1 MNYKTGNKQ
10 IILSGAMV
18 GIGLVAIAVAIFTRL
33 PIGSDFVKALRQGSE
48 RRSGARV
55 VAPHNDRPSAETAP
69 TETVYTQSEPEKPQP
84 QVEVN
89 SEALPS
95 SITIIRMTEIS
106 MGIGK
111 MDLEIGN
118 VLPVIGKDDD
128 VFLCEYLGDTV
139 NVPISATNWVSPDV
153 P

>member
-1 MNYKTGNKQ
+1 MKYKTGNKQ

-18 GIGLVAIAVAIFTRL
+18 GIGLVAIAMAIFTRL

-55 VAPHNDRPSAETAP
+55 AAPRPDQPSAVTPP
-69 TETVYTQSEPEKPQP
+69 TKALYAQSEPEKPQP
-84 QVEVN
+84 QVEVK
-89 SEALPS
+89 SEDLPS
-95 SITIIRMTEIS
+95 SITITRMTEIS

-111 MDLEIGN
+111 MALEVGN
-118 VLPVIGKDDD
+118 VLPVIDMDGD

-139 NVPISATNWVSPDV
+139 NVPISATNWVSPVV